1 MSEFEKQLLVVL
13 VTAHFLGDFIFQSDA
28 DAWSKG
34 RPLILLK
41 HAFIVATASY
51 IFCGIWRFWQIPLV
65 IFLTHGLTD
74 YIKAVLKKESA
85 YSFVLDQAL
94 HLAIISAIV
103 ILIANTEILSPS
115 ESSTFWVE
123 LLGNDFLKYLILMS
137 GLIVSIKAGGIL
149 IGLAVKPFTDQLQKS
164 DEGSTLGRIT
174 SARGFENGGKV
185 IGYLERSLIFLFI
198 LIGQPEG
205 IGFLIAAKS
214 ILRFG
219 EIKDHENRMEA
230 EYIIIGTLMSFG
242 YGIFIAYGTKFF
254 LGEP

>member
-1 MSEFEKQLLVVL
+1 MSELGKQFLVVL
-13 VTAHFLGDFIFQSDA
+13 VTAHFLGDFIFQSDIYA
-28 DAWSKG
+28 SLKR
-34 RPLILLK
+34 RPFILLK
-41 HAFIVATASY
+41 HAFVIAASSY
-51 IFCGIWRFWQIPLV
+51 ILCGIWYLWQIPLF

-74 YIKAVLKKESA
+74 YIKARLKKESA

-94 HLAIISAIV
+94 HLAIISVIAILV
-103 ILIANTEILSPS
+103 AKMKILSPN
-115 ESSTFWVE
+115 ESSTFWVG
-123 LLGNDFLKYLILMS
+123 LLGKSFLKYLILMS
-137 GLIVSIKAGGIL
+137 GLIVAVKAGGPL

-164 DEGSTLGRIT
+164 GEGMTMKGVT
-174 SARGFENGGKV
+174 NARGFENGGKV

-242 YGIFIAYGTKFF
+242 YGIFIAYVTKYF
-254 LGEP
+254 LEII